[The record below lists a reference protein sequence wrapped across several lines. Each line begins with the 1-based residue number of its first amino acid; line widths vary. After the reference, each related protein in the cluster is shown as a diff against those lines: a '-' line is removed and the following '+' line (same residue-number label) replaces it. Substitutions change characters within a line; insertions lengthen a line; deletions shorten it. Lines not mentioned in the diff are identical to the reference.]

1 MGRARSL
8 GSRSGDDA
16 SSEGPRRSSIRSG
29 LVAWRRLPSVG
40 RRRQH
45 GAALERPHRGLR
57 GGSRATF
64 RACVGPLA
72 SSPDGVLLA
81 PFSPKETFV
90 ALWEAPSRRLKG
102 LIRMDPGAVCALAS
116 APDGRLLAAGDLAG
130 SVWVWAMPA
139 AKLRAVFMRDPGSNT
154 RAKTN
159 KEPSPV
165 WALSWSPDGAL
176 LASASRDAT
185 VLWDLTTGKE
195 RAVLERRSSANG
207 PESMAP
213 SEGGV
218 MEGLGSVLPIQV
230 EAHALAWSPDGARLA
245 SGGRDDTVRLW
256 EPATSAPGPLLKGH
270 TGWVWALAWSAQGR
284 ILCSGSEDRTVRMWD
299 VERRVCLTAAHCR
312 SLPLPRPRPPVQR
325 GWAHSAGGGQ
335 RRRHRQP
342 AHPLSLRA
350 LQHRGRASGG
360 AAPN

>member
-1 MGRARSL
+1 
-8 GSRSGDDA
+8 
-16 SSEGPRRSSIRSG
+16 
-29 LVAWRRLPSVG
+29 
-40 RRRQH
+40 
-45 GAALERPHRGLR
+45 
-57 GGSRATF
+57 
-64 RACVGPLA
+64 
-72 SSPDGVLLA
+72 
-81 PFSPKETFV
+81 
-90 ALWEAPSRRLKG
+90 
-102 LIRMDPGAVCALAS
+102 
-116 APDGRLLAAGDLAG
+116 
-130 SVWVWAMPA
+130 MPA

-312 SLPLPRPRPPVQR
+312 SLPLTAAHCLSPV
-325 GWAHSAGGGQ
+325 
-335 RRRHRQP
+335 
-342 AHPLSLRA
+342 RA
-350 LQHRGRASGG
+350 LQFSEDGRILRAADNG
-360 AAPN
+360 AATGNRPIPYLFELCNIEVGPPVGPPPIEPAFPTQPRQGLLARLFRRGN